1 VAAEAPPAVP
11 EAAVADR
18 AAVVVGAAVP
28 TAAVEAITASF
39 HHDRNNNAGDA
50 NRIPGFFFRGWFSG
64 CPVLAVCA
72 RAGLSFRSPIS

>member
-18 AAVVVGAAVP
+18 AAVVVEAEAAVP

-50 NRIPGFFFRGWFSG
+50 NRISG
-64 CPVLAVCA
+64 IY
-72 RAGLSFRSPIS
+72 LSP